1 MSNAG
6 MREGEQS
13 LHLRHL
19 FDAIER
25 ELEAPVKASDVEA
38 AYAHLQRI
46 KELIGNLK
54 AGINEIVPMP
64 EKAVVVSLSEA
75 ADMLQVTEQRLQKI
89 RDQSLLRQGQKG

>member
-1 MSNAG
+1 

-54 AGINEIVPMP
+54 AGINEIVSMP
-64 EKAVVVSLSEA
+64 ESAVVTSLSEA
-75 ADMLQVTEQRLQKI
+75 ANILEVTEEKLQELRAKSLQRAGKT
-89 RDQSLLRQGQKG
+89 S